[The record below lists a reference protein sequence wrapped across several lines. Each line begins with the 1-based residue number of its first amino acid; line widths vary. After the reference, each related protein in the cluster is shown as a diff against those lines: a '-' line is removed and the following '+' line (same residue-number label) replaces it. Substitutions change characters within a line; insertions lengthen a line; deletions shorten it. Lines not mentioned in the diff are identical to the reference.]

1 MILSPVGGTQ
11 RSQRG
16 VSSWALLCSSGG
28 SSEVGSPQL
37 TLELSPQR
45 GQAGSTTL
53 PWGSENTTTQHGT
66 RARTITVPCEQGHQA
81 LTVIYLK
88 K

>member
-1 MILSPVGGTQ
+1 MMLCPVGDTQ

-16 VSSWALLCSSGG
+16 VGNWALLCSSGG
-28 SSEVGSPQL
+28 RSKYPADPVED
-37 TLELSPQR
+37 SPQR

-53 PWGSENTTTQHGT
+53 PWGSENITAQHCT
-66 RARTITVPCEQGHQA
+66 RARTIAVPREQEHQA

>member
-1 MILSPVGGTQ
+1 MLCPVGDTQ

-16 VSSWALLCSSGG
+16 VGNWALLCSSGG
-28 SSEVGSPQL
+28 SLEVGSLQL
-37 TLELSPQR
+37 TLEDTPQR
-45 GQAGSTTL
+45 GQASSTTL
-53 PWGSENTTTQHGT
+53 PWGSENITTQHRS
-66 RARTITVPCEQGHQA
+66 RARTIAVPREQEHQA